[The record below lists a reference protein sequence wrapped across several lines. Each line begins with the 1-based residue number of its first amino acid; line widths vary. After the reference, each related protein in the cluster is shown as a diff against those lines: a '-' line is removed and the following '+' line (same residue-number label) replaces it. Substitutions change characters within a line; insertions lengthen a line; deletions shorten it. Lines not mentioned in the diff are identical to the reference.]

1 MIENNIVC
9 KIYNQKKEYIKLED
23 IKDNLNSIL
32 ILHIKGIKFLKQQYI
47 CDCYITQMRVEE
59 KVKIKYEIPEECLIN
74 IDTIYDSDEDIL
86 DQEMINE
93 LNKIKIDKIK
103 KKEKLI
109 EEKNKLLEKIKDI
122 DLQINNINE

>member
-1 MIENNIVC
+1 
-9 KIYNQKKEYIKLED
+9 
-23 IKDNLNSIL
+23 
-32 ILHIKGIKFLKQQYI
+32 
-47 CDCYITQMRVEE
+47 MRVEE